1 MPYKLSM
8 LSAVLVTTMTFSGC
22 GSNSGSGS
30 DNNDSSG
37 LDLPDGKTLIFYDAK
52 SSKQYSYDTETER
65 STQMNVAEKNYDME
79 GKSGNIFTWF
89 DPTDGTKIDQKI
101 IMFKDTYDYSVDGNV
116 TYDDFHYLG
125 HFHTE
130 DNAQVFAAHSAS
142 EFDPDNNASTKKLA
156 ALKRLSKTFA
166 ERALQKEKI
175 LGVLP
180 ADKVLCNYFKI
191 EHTEVEEEPE
201 ALPYVALTTNGQIYI
216 YGETNETLS
225 SLQAPIQLEG
235 VTECKEDES
244 AIAHYGEEGVLVFSA
259 QTQKLYLVDS
269 HGDDFHQHSTFTI
282 SKFLPEGFT
291 PTQMAG
297 IGEGEGDHD
306 HGEEYHEE

>member
-8 LSAVLVTTMTFSGC
+8 LISVLVTTMTFSGC
-22 GSNSGSGS
+22 GGDSGS
-30 DNNDSSG
+30 DNNVTSSSV
-37 LDLPDGKTLIFYDAK
+37 DLPDGKTLIFYDAK

-65 STQMNVAEKNYDME
+65 YTQMNVAEKNYDME

-89 DPTDGTKIDQKI
+89 DPTNGTAIDQKI

-130 DNAQVFAAHSAS
+130 DDAQVFAAHSAS
-142 EFDPDNNASTKKLA
+142 EFDPDNNASVKKLA
-156 ALKRLSKTFA
+156 ALKRLSSA
-166 ERALQKEKI
+166 LNERELQKEKI
-175 LGVLP
+175 LEVLP
-180 ADKVLCNYFKI
+180 ADKVLCNYYQI
-191 EHTEVEEEPE
+191 EHTEVEEEEE
-201 ALPYVALTTNGQIYI
+201 ALPYIALTTNGQIYI
-216 YGETNETLS
+216 YSENNETLS
-225 SLQAPIQLEG
+225 QIQAPIQLEG

-244 AIAHYGEEGVLVFSA
+244 AIAHYSEEGVLVFSA

-282 SKFLPEGFT
+282 SRFLPEDFT

-297 IGEGEGDHD
+297 IGEGEHDHD
-306 HGEEYHEE
+306 EDGYEE